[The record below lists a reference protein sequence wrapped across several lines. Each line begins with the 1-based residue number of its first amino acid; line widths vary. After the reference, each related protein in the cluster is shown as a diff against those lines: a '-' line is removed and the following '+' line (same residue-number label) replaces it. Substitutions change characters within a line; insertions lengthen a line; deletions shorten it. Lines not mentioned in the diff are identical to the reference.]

1 MNVVV
6 DKDIAAVLLKE
17 IKELKLSYVM
27 LRMDASMGKLTD
39 TSKLSKIKKSIA
51 QKFTYLHQA
60 GAWEAEQ
67 RKNNS
72 GSTAKK
78 K

>member
-39 TSKLSKIKKSIA
+39 TSKLSKIKKYCS
-51 QKFTYLHQA
+51 KVYLFA
-60 GAWEAEQ
+60 SSWGL
-67 RKNNS
+67 
-72 GSTAKK
+72 GG
-78 K
+78 